1 MARRYARDARG
12 RFASSGYQGQTS
24 GRGSRLRS
32 PGKTAGKGSTT
43 RAAAPA
49 GTIGKTRRPA
59 AAPRNG
65 IRSAGGLS
73 RGPANAVRPTSRRA
87 ANQPPLGLKANA
99 VRAFNPKSPGLQR
112 GQAQRQ
118 IDRFIGLARSE
129 MQGIRDS
136 ASGIKKRSNALM
148 RKMALRQARAF
159 AQRNQKGITGDI
171 ARSAIQYGGGR
182 LNRAAQKVIQQ
193 RMQRAAAA
201 ASRGSKPARRA
212 RELYAN
218 QLAFTG
224 SGKPKAAKSNIRP
237 GPRNTQGPPKR
248 KRRRR
253 R

>member
-1 MARRYARDARG
+1 MARRYVRDARG

-32 PGKTAGKGSTT
+32 PGKAAGRGSMVK
-43 RAAAPA
+43 AAAPA
-49 GTIGKTRRPA
+49 GTIGKGRRPST
-59 AAPRNG
+59 PRNG
-65 IRSAGGLS
+65 IRPAGGLY
-73 RGPANAVRPTSRRA
+73 RGPANAVRSTGQRSQRK
-87 ANQPPLGLKANA
+87 PPLGLKANA

-118 IDRFIGLARSE
+118 IDRFIGLSSQE

-136 ASGIKKRSNALM
+136 AAGIKKRSNALM

-159 AQRNQKGITGDI
+159 AQRSQKGITGDI

-182 LNRAAQKVIQQ
+182 LNRAAQKVIQA

-201 ASRGSKPARRA
+201 AARGSKPARRA
-212 RELYAN
+212 QELYAS

-248 KRRRR
+248 RRRR
-253 R
+253 RR